1 MDPVIFFPDERF
13 KPKLRVVI
21 LVVLAVSILWW
32 SIPLLYIGGY
42 ELGGVAVGLALTAV
56 VHVAVVLIAL
66 WPVDMYYRSIR
77 YELHEDEVVVII
89 GVITKSVKHVP
100 FRTVTNLKVARGPF
114 DRMFGLG
121 SLAIQ
126 TAGMSGTTGAEEN
139 LQGLTDVQDV
149 YERVARELRRFRGA
163 MAPTQAGSELVPQA
177 EANGSGVLVAIL
189 DELRAIRAKMDDS
202 E

>member
-21 LVVLAVSILWW
+21 LAVLAVSILWW
-32 SIPLLYIGGY
+32 SIPLVYIGGY
-42 ELGGVAVGLALTAV
+42 ELGGVAVGVALTAV

-66 WPVDMYYRSIR
+66 WPVNMYYRSIR
-77 YELHEDEVVVII
+77 YELHEDEVVVIVGI
-89 GVITKSVKHVP
+89 ITKSVKHVP

-114 DRMFGLG
+114 DRLFGLG

-163 MAPTQAGSELVPQA
+163 MAPTQSESELAPQA
-177 EANGSGVLVAIL
+177 EANGSGVLVEIL
-189 DELRAIRAKMDDS
+189 DELRAIRAKMGDS